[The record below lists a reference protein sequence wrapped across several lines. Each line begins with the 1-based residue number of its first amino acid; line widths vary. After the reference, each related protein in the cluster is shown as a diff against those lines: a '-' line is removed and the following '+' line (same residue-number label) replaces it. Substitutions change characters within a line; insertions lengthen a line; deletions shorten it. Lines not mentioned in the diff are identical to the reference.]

1 MGNLRY
7 FRQIPRLLQVL
18 SLLGFLLLLA
28 AIAMLISELVT
39 ATSALVVF
47 LNDPNTSSPPGQTL
61 RLLGTG
67 MSLGLLGFGCAW
79 PTMMYVSHLRRPGRA
94 PWPDTWQ
101 MQALATLA
109 LVTLPLFSLALPL
122 LFPAPLFI
130 ASGLLFLGQS
140 AINLVEAGLLF
151 AATFWSMIVA
161 IT

>member
-1 MGNLRY
+1 MGITLF

-28 AIAMLISELVT
+28 AIAMLASELVT

-47 LNDPNTSSPPGQTL
+47 LDGPHTSSPAVQTL

-79 PTMMYVSHLRRPGRA
+79 PTMMYMAHLRRPGRA

-101 MQALATLA
+101 MQVLATLA
-109 LVTLPLFSLALPL
+109 IVLLPLFSLALPL
-122 LFPAPLFI
+122 LFPSPLFI

-161 IT
+161 IS